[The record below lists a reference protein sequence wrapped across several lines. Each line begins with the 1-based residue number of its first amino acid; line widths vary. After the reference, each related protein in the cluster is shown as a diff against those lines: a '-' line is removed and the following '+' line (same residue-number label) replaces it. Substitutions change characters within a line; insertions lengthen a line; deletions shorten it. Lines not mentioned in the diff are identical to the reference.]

1 VNKKKYLI
9 LLGDFMKWGDIYA
22 VLIISRSTFLENIF
36 EEIKKV
42 RG

>member
-1 VNKKKYLI
+1 
-9 LLGDFMKWGDIYA
+9 MKWGDIYA